1 MYKTVVAFNDLKDD
15 GYRYEV
21 GDKYPRKGKKASKAR
36 IKELS
41 STENKRG
48 IILIEEEKEDKKDA
62 DKSVQRTK

>member
-1 MYKTVVAFNDLKDD
+1 MYKTVVAFNDLQDD
-15 GYRYEV
+15 SYRYEV

-41 STENKRG
+41 TKENRRG
-48 IILIEEEKEDKKDA
+48 VVLIAEEKEGKKDV